1 MKLAVRMALAALVL
15 AFAFPGS
22 AAAQYFGRNKVMYA
36 KFHFK
41 IIQTQHFDV
50 HYYDREEKAAL
61 DVARMAERSYAKLSR
76 MLSHEFTER
85 KPIILY
91 ASHSE
96 FQQTNLSG
104 GDVDEGTGGFTDYL
118 MHRNTFP
125 LTGSYDD
132 IEHVL
137 THEMT
142 HQFQFDIWSRGRG
155 PAGVQGIAQVN
166 APLWWGE
173 GMAEYLSIGP
183 VDPNTAMWLRDAA
196 LEGKLPTA
204 REFYQWFPYRYG
216 QALVSYIGA
225 RWGDEAIAQITKGA
239 TGNSVELAVRRVT
252 GLAFEQLVDQWRDA
266 VQKQYLPEVGDR
278 VKARTIA

>member
-1 MKLAVRMALAALVL
+1 MKLAARMIATGLALGFLL
-15 AFAFPGS
+15 PGS

-36 KFHFK
+36 KFDFK

-50 HYYDREEKAAL
+50 HYYDREEEASL
-61 DVARMAERSYAKLSR
+61 DVARMAERSYAKLAR

-85 KPIILY
+85 KPIVLY

-118 MHRNTFP
+118 MHRNVMP
-125 LTGSYDD
+125 LTGAYED

-137 THEMT
+137 THEMV

-173 GMAEYLSIGP
+173 GMAEYL
-183 VDPNTAMWLRDAA
+183 
-196 LEGKLPTA
+196 
-204 REFYQWFPYRYG
+204 
-216 QALVSYIGA
+216 
-225 RWGDEAIAQITKGA
+225 
-239 TGNSVELAVRRVT
+239 
-252 GLAFEQLVDQWRDA
+252 
-266 VQKQYLPEVGDR
+266 
-278 VKARTIA
+278 